1 MERRSRAAWGAV
13 AAGIASTLTLPV
25 AVFLTRY
32 SDSYDLLHAGFAIP
46 VGAVLGVVAMSLARR
61 ARRRSAVSLAARRDD
76 RLATLG
82 RVLGLVGLCLAA
94 SAVVALCVY
103 GLLDFVGSR
112 E

>member
-1 MERRSRAAWGAV
+1 M
-13 AAGIASTLTLPV
+13 
-25 AVFLTRY
+25 FLTRY